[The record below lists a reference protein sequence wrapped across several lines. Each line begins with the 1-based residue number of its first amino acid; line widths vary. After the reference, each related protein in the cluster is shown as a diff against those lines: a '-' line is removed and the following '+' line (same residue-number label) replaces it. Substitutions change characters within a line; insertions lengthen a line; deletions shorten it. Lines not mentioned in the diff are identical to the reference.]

1 MEKSILKKSR
11 SPDIS
16 EELGP
21 LLKKFYADKFL
32 EDDFLEKATKL
43 SFLLRAFAIHGCFN
57 LDDWTLS
64 FSDKLEKYL
73 HDWLHDHDPEYLNAT
88 WAIIHEFARFVHAN
102 RPFKHGLP
110 I

>member
-1 MEKSILKKSR
+1 MKKSIVNKIR

-16 EELGP
+16 EELAP
-21 LLKKFYADKFL
+21 LLNKFLQDKFL
-32 EDDFLEKATKL
+32 KDEFWEKTTKL
-43 SFLLRAFAIHGCFN
+43 SFLLRAFAIHGCFS

-64 FSDKLEKYL
+64 FSNKLEKSL
-73 HDWLHDHDPEYLNAT
+73 HDWLNDPEYLIET
-88 WAIIHEFARFVHAN
+88 KAIIQEFARFVHAK